1 MIKKINTIR
10 IRRKM
15 NIIHIDNAGIRND
28 TSMESLQLKQ
38 EILATDAAT
47 FSAHT
52 KPELF
57 ALLHKAIDA
66 GVTPVLFD
74 DKIET
79 IASRIQEL
87 GIGSFDEVSESAV
100 LPTSAYAL
108 FFTSGTTGIPTG
120 AIKNRVNIEGE
131 LDALTAIFEP
141 ENFER
146 VIVTVPFIHIYGFLS
161 GLMLPHR
168 LGCEVLLKEEYYPQ
182 ELITLHEHKK
192 CLVVTSP
199 VYIKALLRLKRDQDL
214 SNVVFLSSTGLLVE
228 EEVEHFEKQYNTKII
243 QLFGSTE
250 TGGVAIKRGVNPYW
264 EPLEGVRVSKNHES
278 RMVVDSPY
286 LSSHLFE
293 EKISLMKRPYT
304 TTDIIEIDEKKFKL
318 LGRANEII
326 KISGKRISI
335 VELENLIENT
345 FGVNDVLITIVR
357 DSSRLKDE
365 SLEIKIAGRK
375 MPDRAE
381 IEALLKEQYSQ
392 INFDFQLLNV
402 KQVEKNNMGKKV
414 RR

>member
-1 MIKKINTIR
+1 
-10 IRRKM
+10 M

-28 TSMESLQLKQ
+28 VSMESIQLKQ
-38 EILATDAAT
+38 EILASHEAT

-57 ALLHKAIDA
+57 ALLHKAIDK

-74 DKIET
+74 PKIET
-79 IASRIQEL
+79 IAQRVTEL
-87 GIGSFDEVSESAV
+87 GIGSFDEADNKAV
-100 LPTSAYAL
+100 LPSSAYAL
-108 FFTSGTTGIPTG
+108 FFTSGTTGVPTG
-120 AIKNRVNIEGE
+120 AIKNRENIEGE
-131 LDALTAIFEP
+131 LAALQAIFGP

-161 GLMLPHR
+161 GLMLPRR

-199 VYIKALLRLKRDQDL
+199 VYIKALLRLKREQDL
-214 SNVVFLSSTGLLVE
+214 SNVTFLSSTGLLVE
-228 EEVEHFEKQYNTKII
+228 EEVERFEKQYNTKLI

-264 EPLEGVRVSKNHES
+264 EPLVGVRVTKNHES

-293 EKISLMKRPYT
+293 EKITLMKRPYT
-304 TTDIIEIDEKKFKL
+304 TTDIIEIKEKKFKL

-335 VELENLIENT
+335 VELENLIENA
-345 FGVNDVLITIVR
+345 FGVNDVLISILNDT
-357 DSSRLKDE
+357 SKLKDE
-365 SLEIKIAGRK
+365 SLEIKVAGRK
-375 MPDRAE
+375 MPSDVE
-381 IEALLKEQYSQ
+381 VQALFKEHYSA
-392 INFDFQLLNV
+392 INFDFTLSNV
-402 KQVEKNNMGKKV
+402 KQIEKNNMGKKV
-414 RR
+414 RK

>member
-1 MIKKINTIR
+1 
-10 IRRKM
+10 M

-28 TSMESLQLKQ
+28 VSMVSIQLKQ
-38 EILATDAAT
+38 EILATNAAT

-57 ALLHKAIDA
+57 ALLHKAIDG

-74 DKIET
+74 NKIET
-79 IASRIQEL
+79 ISSRIQAL
-87 GIGSFDEVSESAV
+87 GIGAFDQASESAV

-108 FFTSGTTGIPTG
+108 FFTSGTTGMPTG
-120 AIKNRVNIEGE
+120 AIKNRENIEGE

-161 GLMLPHR
+161 GLMLPRR

-182 ELITLHEHKK
+182 ELITLHEHKRS
-192 CLVVTSP
+192 LVVTSP
-199 VYIKALLRLKRDQDL
+199 VYIKALLRLKRNQDL
-214 SNVVFLSSTGLLVE
+214 SNVTFLSSTGLLLE
-228 EEVEHFEKQYNTKII
+228 EEVERFEKQYNTKII

-250 TGGVAIKRGVNPYW
+250 TGGVAIKRGVNSYW

-293 EKISLMKRPYT
+293 EKIALMKRPYT
-304 TTDIIEIDEKKFKL
+304 TTDIIEIEENQFKL

-335 VELENLIENT
+335 VELENLIENA
-345 FGVNDVLITIVR
+345 FGVNDVLISILQ
-357 DSSRLKDE
+357 DSSKLKDE

-375 MPDRAE
+375 MPETTDV
-381 IEALLKEQYSQ
+381 EALFKEHYPQ
-392 INFDFQLLNV
+392 INFDFKLLNV
-402 KQVEKNNMGKKV
+402 KQIVKNNMGKKV
-414 RR
+414 RK